1 MKKDR
6 DRMTSWW
13 ILIACAAALPLLWG
27 VHDVKAAPDTLRSAS
42 LPGQDKKAAPD
53 FELPDL
59 NGSTVRLSAY
69 RGNRPVL
76 LYFWAT
82 WCPSCLAAKPE
93 IAKLRDKIGRDSM
106 EILGINVGNGDTLDR
121 LKRYQQGH
129 PVSWPVLF
137 DAAGKVTRSYRVQ
150 GIPHFVLVDTE
161 GNMVYWGNS
170 LPADPKK
177 YLK

>member
-1 MKKDR
+1 MRKKWS
-6 DRMTSWW
+6 RMTSWW
-13 ILIACAAALPLLWG
+13 VLIACLVVLSS
-27 VHDVKAAPDTLRSAS
+27 LRATEGIEASPEGGRLAS
-42 LPGQDKKAAPD
+42 LLGKGKEAAPD

-59 NGSTVRLSAY
+59 NGSQVRLSAY

-129 PVSWPVLF
+129 PVPWPVLF